1 MWPYTDQEADY
12 LNGTSVS
19 HYVSERVFD
28 DIKPLTG
35 KRLEILKR
43 KKKQ

>member
-12 LNGTSVS
+12 LNGVTIQ

-28 DIKPLTG
+28 GIKPLTG
-35 KRLEILKR
+35 ERLKELKR